1 MLYLCMN
8 KQINDMEKLNVKKSN
23 FKPEMDYNEWA
34 KKFNVGSG
42 YVQPTKYFQGHT
54 NWSMKPI
61 GVAKYIN
68 ETPIERFFRVLFN
81 KFKF

>member
-1 MLYLCMN
+1 
-8 KQINDMEKLNVKKSN
+8 MEKKLNVQPSKYTHKMS
-23 FKPEMDYNEWA
+23 YNEWT
-34 KKFNVGSG
+34 KHFNVGGG
-42 YVQPTKYFQGHT
+42 YVEPTKYFQGHT

-81 KFKF
+81 KIKF